1 VAPAAFGFA
10 AGAHGKPQARL
21 DGRCA
26 DVAFNLSH
34 TDGMVGVAVAM
45 APGLALG
52 FDLEPLARCV
62 PLAVA
67 RRYFTASEVAWLDG
81 LPVPAR
87 TEGFLR
93 LWTLKEAFIKATGK
107 GLTQDLSSFWF
118 SVDPAVVSFAPD
130 LGEAAREWS
139 FAQRIL
145 ERDDRRR
152 NRLRSESRDQTK
164 SGSGMA
170 SPTRSHPAPGA
181 GFVAAIAC
189 RGGVAGIE
197 AVWREIDAAGFD
209 PAAGLPGGAW

>member
-1 VAPAAFGFA
+1 VA
-10 AGAHGKPQARL
+10 
-21 DGRCA
+21 GRCA

-45 APGLALG
+45 VPGLALG
-52 FDLEPLARCV
+52 FDLEPLARRV

-81 LPVPAR
+81 LPVPTR

-107 GLTQDLSSFWF
+107 GLTEDLSSFWF

-130 LGEAAREWS
+130 LGEAVREWS
-139 FAQRIL
+139 FVQRIV
-145 ERDDRRR
+145 R
-152 NRLRSESRDQTK
+152 
-164 SGSGMA
+164 
-170 SPTRSHPAPGA
+170 A

-189 RGGVAGIE
+189 RGGVGGIE
-197 AVWREIDAAGFD
+197 AVWREIEAAGFD
-209 PAAGLPGGAW
+209 SAAGLPDEAC